1 MRLNILENRIILVS
15 HGDLSR
21 GMKNSV
27 NMIIG
32 DTKNCVYFGLEP
44 GQSNIE
50 LANKVENYILSNGDN
65 VYIIIADL
73 LGGSVSNAV
82 SRLTNLSDVYLI
94 NGMNSGLVISLLL
107 ENNILNE
114 QRIKEIIN
122 ESKNNIGLQKLSDI
136 DVMDESEIV

>member
-1 MRLNILENRIILVS
+1 MENRIILVS

-27 NMIIG
+27 DMIIG

-65 VYIIIADL
+65 IYVIVADL

-82 SRLTNLSDVYLI
+82 SRLGDLSNVYLV

-107 ENNILNE
+107 EGNVLNE
-114 QRIKEIIN
+114 KRIKEIID
-122 ESKNNIGLQKLSDI
+122 ESKNNICLQKLSDN